1 MNEKPIIQR
10 KDSNLSFAVFKNE
23 TEDGK
28 TYYSI
33 QFQRSYKK
41 KDSEEWTQEKVK
53 LFPDDLLKV
62 SNLASVIYTDLVAY
76 SRKQK
81 ENPTYTAPKF
91 EDTIPF

>member
-81 ENPTYTAPKF
+81 ENPTYTTPKF